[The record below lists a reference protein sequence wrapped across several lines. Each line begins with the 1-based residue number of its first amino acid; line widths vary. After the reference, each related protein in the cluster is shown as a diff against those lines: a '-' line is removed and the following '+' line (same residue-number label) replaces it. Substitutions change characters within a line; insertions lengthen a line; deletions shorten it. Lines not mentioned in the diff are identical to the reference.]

1 MTKPRSLQQEI
12 AQSSP
17 FRNLA
22 QESTLGIV
30 RTATLIRRAV
40 GRAVKGSGLTPA
52 QYNVLRILRG
62 AGPTGLATLTIR
74 DRMVDE
80 APGITRLLDRLET
93 RGLVRRERAKPDRR
107 QVNCFITPKGTELL
121 RKLDPAIEG
130 NSSDWT
136 SSDSLTKTE
145 HRQLVRLLEKVRA
158 NLEAQLGDDD

>member
-62 AGPTGLATLTIR
+62 AGAEGHLIGEIGERLVVQDPDIPRLIDRIEKQGWVLRTRQVDDRRCVRVTITRAGRKLTDALDKPVQALHVAQWAHLSRSELRTVLEALEIVR
-74 DRMVDE
+74 DR
-80 APGITRLLDRLET
+80 ALPR
-93 RGLVRRERAKPDRR
+93 P
-107 QVNCFITPKGTELL
+107 
-121 RKLDPAIEG
+121 EG
-130 NSSDWT
+130 D
-136 SSDSLTKTE
+136 
-145 HRQLVRLLEKVRA
+145 
-158 NLEAQLGDDD
+158 